1 MITSNKALEII
12 LNSIED
18 FGTESVPFIESTG
31 RILKENIYADRDF
44 PPFDRV
50 SMDGVAI
57 DIEAFNQGQRKFKI
71 EGVQAAGSPQLT
83 LKNPKNCIEAMTG
96 AVLPKNTNAVIQYEL
111 TETQNAVVTLNTDAV
126 KYFKN
131 IHKKGLDC
139 TKGTQ
144 LLSENTLISAAEI
157 GVLATV
163 GKAQV
168 TVAKQ
173 PKICII
179 STGDE
184 LVEVNQT
191 PLAHQIRRSNVFTLV
206 ALLKRLNLKADT
218 LHIKDDK
225 ALLKQ
230 KVAQAL
236 NNYDVLMFSGA
247 VSKGKFDFIP
257 DVLNSLGVVKLFH
270 RVKQK
275 PGKPFWFG
283 KKSHTERSRSTK
295 TVFAFP
301 GNPVSTFVSCL
312 KYFYLWYYKSVGVA
326 MPVETAI
333 LASDFEFKSPL
344 TYFLQVI
351 LENKNG
357 CLYAHPLTGNGSG
370 DLANLAVADAFI
382 ELPGDETEF
391 KKGTVFSVLKYR

>member
-12 LNSIED
+12 LNSTED
-18 FGTESVPFIESTG
+18 FGTESIPFIESTG
-31 RILKENIYADRDF
+31 RVLKENIFADRDF

-57 DIEAFNQGQRKFKI
+57 DIKAFNQGQRTFKI

-83 LKNPKNCIEAMTG
+83 LNNPKNCIEAMTG

-111 TETQNAVVTLNTDAV
+111 TDTQNGVVTLNTDTI
-126 KYFKN
+126 KYYKN

-139 TKGTQ
+139 TKGTVLINQ
-144 LLSENTLISAAEI
+144 NKIISAAEI

-163 GKAQV
+163 GKARV
-168 TVAKQ
+168 KVAKH

-184 LVEVNQT
+184 LVEVHQT
-191 PLAHQIRRSNVFTLV
+191 PLPHQIRRSNVFTLV
-206 ALLKRLNLKADT
+206 ALLKRHHLKADT

-225 ALLKQ
+225 SLLKQ
-230 KVAQAL
+230 KVKEAL
-236 NNYDVLMFSGA
+236 EKYDVLMFSGA

-257 DVLNSLGVVKLFH
+257 EVLNDLGVKKLFH

-283 KKSHTERSRSTK
+283 EKESKK
-295 TVFAFP
+295 VFAFP

-312 KYFYLWYYKSVGVA
+312 KYFYPWYYKSVGVT
-326 MPVETAI
+326 MPQETAI

-344 TYFLQVI
+344 TYFLQVT

-357 CLYAHPLTGNGSG
+357 CLYAQPLMGNGSG
-370 DLANLAVADAFI
+370 DLANMALADAFI
-382 ELPGDETEF
+382 ELPGEESHF
-391 KKGTVFSVLKYR
+391 KKGTVFSLLSYR

>member
-12 LNSIED
+12 LDCTED
-18 FGTESVPFIESTG
+18 FGTESIPFLESTG
-31 RILKENIYADRDF
+31 RVLKEDIIADRDF

-57 DIEAFNQGQRKFKI
+57 NTEAFNQGQRQFKI

-83 LKNPKNCIEAMTG
+83 LNNPKNCIEAMTG

-111 TETQNAVVTLNTDAV
+111 TDTKDRLVTIHADAV

-131 IHKKGLDC
+131 IHKQGLDC
-139 TKGTQ
+139 TRGSQ
-144 LLSENTLISAAEI
+144 LLSENALISAAEI
-157 GVLATV
+157 GVLASV

-168 TVAKQ
+168 KVAKQ

-184 LVEVNQT
+184 LVEVHQT
-191 PLAHQIRRSNVFTLV
+191 PLPHQIRRSNVFTLV
-206 ALLKRLNLKADT
+206 ALLKKLHLNTDT

-225 ALLKQ
+225 SLLKQ
-230 KVAQAL
+230 KVKEAL
-236 NNYDVLMFSGA
+236 DKYDVLMFSGA

-257 DVLNSLGVVKLFH
+257 GVLNDLEVEKRFH

-283 KKSHTERSRSTK
+283 KKGAK
-295 TVFAFP
+295 KVFAFP
-301 GNPVSTFVSCL
+301 GNPVSTFISCL
-312 KYFYLWYYKSVGVA
+312 KYFYPWYYKSVGLKY
-326 MPVETAI
+326 PHQTAI
-333 LASDFEFKSPL
+333 LASDYEFKSPL
-344 TYFLQVI
+344 TYFLQVR

-357 CLYAHPLTGNGSG
+357 CVYAHPLTGNGSG
-370 DLANLAVADAFI
+370 DLANMALADAFI
-382 ELPGDETEF
+382 ELPAEETVF
-391 KKGTVFSVLKYR
+391 KKGAIFSVLSYR

>member
-1 MITSNKALEII
+1 MITSTKALKII
-12 LNSIED
+12 LNSSAD
-18 FGTESVPFIESTG
+18 FGTELIPFIESTG
-31 RILKENIYADRDF
+31 RILKENVVADRDL

-50 SMDGVAI
+50 SMDGIAI
-57 DIEAFNQGQRKFKI
+57 DISAFNKGQRQFKI
-71 EGVQAAGSPQLT
+71 EGVQAAGSPQLSLQNT
-83 LKNPKNCIEAMTG
+83 ENCIEAMTG
-96 AVLPKNTNAVIQYEL
+96 AMLPKNTNAVIQYEL
-111 TETQNAVVTLNTDAV
+111 TETKDGFVTLKTNEV
-126 KYFKN
+126 KFYKN

-139 TKGTQ
+139 TKGTA
-144 LLSENTLISAAEI
+144 LIAKNKVISAAEI

-163 GKAQV
+163 GKSLV
-168 TVAKQ
+168 KVAKQ
-173 PKICII
+173 PTICII

-184 LVEVNQT
+184 LVEVAKI
-191 PLAHQIRRSNVFTLV
+191 PLPHQIRRSNVFTLV

-225 ALLKQ
+225 TLLKQ

-236 NNYDVLMFSGA
+236 NSYDVLLFSGA

-257 DVLNSLGVVKLFH
+257 DVLNDLGVVKLFH

-283 KKSHTERSRSTK
+283 KKEHK

-312 KYFYLWYYKSVGVA
+312 KYFHPWYYKSVGVA
-326 MPVETAI
+326 IPVETAI

-344 TYFLQVI
+344 TYFLQVT

-357 CLYAHPLTGNGSG
+357 CMYAYPLMGNGSG

-382 ELPGDETEF
+382 ELPSDETEF
-391 KKGTVFSVLKYR
+391 KKGTVFSVLGYR

>member
-12 LNSIED
+12 LNSTED
-18 FGTESVPFIESTG
+18 FGTESIPFIKSTG
-31 RILKENIYADRDF
+31 NVLKENIFADRDF

-57 DIEAFNQGQRKFKI
+57 DIEAFNQGQRTFKI

-111 TETQNAVVTLNTDAV
+111 TEIQNGVVTLNTNAV

-131 IHKKGLDC
+131 IHKQGLDC
-139 TKGTQ
+139 IKGSQ
-144 LLSENTLISAAEI
+144 LLSKNCLISAAEI

-168 TVAKQ
+168 KVAKQ

-184 LVEVNQT
+184 LVEVDQT

-206 ALLKRLNLKADT
+206 ALLKRLNLSVDT
-218 LHIKDDK
+218 LHIRDDK

-230 KVAQAL
+230 KIEEAL
-236 NNYDVLMFSGA
+236 NTHDILMFSGA

-257 DVLNSLGVVKLFH
+257 EVLNSLGVKKLFH

-283 KKSHTERSRSTK
+283 KKGTK
-295 TVFAFP
+295 KVFAFP

-312 KYFYLWYYKSVGVA
+312 KYFYPWYYRSVGVT
-326 MPVETAI
+326 MPQETAI

-344 TYFLQVI
+344 TYFLQVT

-357 CLYAHPLTGNGSG
+357 CLYAQPLMGNGSG
-370 DLANLAVADAFI
+370 DLANMALADAFI
-382 ELPGDETEF
+382 ELPGEESHF
-391 KKGTVFSVLKYR
+391 KKGTVFSLLSYR

>member
-12 LNSIED
+12 LKSVED

-57 DIEAFNQGQRKFKI
+57 DIEAFKQGQRQFKI

-83 LKNPKNCIEAMTG
+83 LQNTENCIEAMTG

-111 TETQNAVVTLNTDAV
+111 TDTKDGFVTLNTDAV
-126 KYFKN
+126 KYYKN

-168 TVAKQ
+168 KVAKQ

-184 LVEVNQT
+184 LVEVDQT
-191 PLAHQIRRSNVFTLV
+191 PLSHQIRRSNVFTLV
-206 ALLKRLNLKADT
+206 ALLKRLNLSVDT
-218 LHIKDDK
+218 LHIRDDK

-230 KVAQAL
+230 KIDQAL
-236 NNYDVLMFSGA
+236 NNYDILMFSGA

-257 DVLNSLGVVKLFH
+257 EVLDSLDVKKLFH

-283 KKSHTERSRSTK
+283 EKEEKK
-295 TVFAFP
+295 VFAFP

-312 KYFYLWYYKSVGVA
+312 KYFYPWYYKSVGLDL
-326 MPVETAI
+326 PNDTAV

-344 TYFLQVI
+344 TYFLQVT
-351 LENKNG
+351 LKNKNG
-357 CLYAHPLTGNGSG
+357 CVYAHPLMGNGSG
-370 DLANLAVADAFI
+370 DLANMALADAFI
-382 ELPGDETEF
+382 ELPGEESSF
-391 KKGTVFSVLKYR
+391 KKGQIFSVLGYR

>member
-12 LNSIED
+12 LNNTTE
-18 FGTESVPFIESTG
+18 FGTESIPFLESTG

-57 DIEAFNQGQRKFKI
+57 DIEAFNQGQRQFRI

-83 LKNPKNCIEAMTG
+83 LNNPKNCIEAMTG

-111 TETQNAVVTLNTDAV
+111 TETQNGVVTLNTDAV

-131 IHKKGLDC
+131 IHKQGLDC
-139 TKGTQ
+139 TAGTQ
-144 LLSENTLISAAEI
+144 LLSKNTLISAAEI

-168 TVAKQ
+168 KVAKR
-173 PKICII
+173 PNICII

-184 LVEVNQT
+184 LVEVDQT
-191 PLAHQIRRSNVFTLV
+191 PLPHQIRRSNVFTLV
-206 ALLKRLNLKADT
+206 ALLKRLNLNANT
-218 LHIKDDK
+218 LHIRDDK

-230 KVAQAL
+230 KVEQAL
-236 NNYDVLMFSGA
+236 NTYDVLLFSGA

-257 DVLNSLGVVKLFH
+257 EVLDSLGVKKLFH

-295 TVFAFP
+295 KVFAFP

-312 KYFYLWYYKSVGVA
+312 KYFYPWYYKSVGLKY
-326 MPVETAI
+326 PHQTAI
-333 LASDFEFKSPL
+333 LASDYEFKSPL
-344 TYFLQVI
+344 TYFLQVR
-351 LENKNG
+351 LENKNA
-357 CLYAHPLTGNGSG
+357 CMYAHPLTGNGSG
-370 DLANLAVADAFI
+370 DLANMALADAFI
-382 ELPGDETEF
+382 ELPAAETVF
-391 KKGTVFSVLKYR
+391 KKGAIFSVLSYR

>member
-1 MITSNKALEII
+1 MITSTKALEII
-12 LNSIED
+12 LNQTED
-18 FGTESVPFIESTG
+18 IGVETIPFIESTG
-31 RILKENIYADRDF
+31 RILKENIVADRDF

-57 DIEAFNQGQRKFKI
+57 NIDAFNQGQRHFKV
-71 EGVQAAGSPQLT
+71 EGIQAAGNPQLT
-83 LKNPKNCIEAMTG
+83 LSNPKNCIEAMTG
-96 AVLPKNTNAVIQYEL
+96 AVLPKNTNVVIQYEL
-111 TETQNAVVTLNTDAV
+111 TTVQNDVVTLNLDDV
-126 KYFKN
+126 KYYKN

-144 LLSENTLISAAEI
+144 LLLQNTTISAAEI

-168 TVAKQ
+168 KVAKQ

-184 LVEVNQT
+184 LVEVNQK
-191 PLAHQIRRSNVFTLV
+191 PLPHQIRRSNVFTLV

-225 ALLKQ
+225 TLLKQ

-236 NNYDVLMFSGA
+236 NTYDVLMFSGA
-247 VSKGKFDFIP
+247 VSKGKFDYIP
-257 DVLNSLGVVKLFH
+257 EVLNDLGVKKHFH

-283 KKSHTERSRSTK
+283 KKEHK
-295 TVFAFP
+295 TIFAFP

-312 KYFYLWYYKSVGVA
+312 KYFYPWYYKSVGVEI
-326 MPVETAI
+326 PVETAI
-333 LASDFEFKSPL
+333 LASDLEFKSPL
-344 TYFLQVI
+344 TYFLQVT

-357 CLYAHPLTGNGSG
+357 AVFAHPVTGNGSG
-370 DLANLAVADAFI
+370 DLANLALADAFI
-382 ELPGDETEF
+382 ELPGDETLF
-391 KKGTVFSVLKYR
+391 KKGRVFSLLSYR